1 MPKNSLG
8 QMLGH
13 RAAKRA
19 RLAAANNAAGVNPM
33 MAMGMN
39 PLMASMFPGMMSGMQ
54 GSQQNAWDAWDAWYD
69 AWGPAAAG

>member
-1 MPKNSLG
+1 MKKCIYIHPAAVWCVNCYFGKKEICQKNSLG
-8 QMLGH
+8 QMLGS

-39 PLMASMFPGMMSGMQ
+39 PLMA
-54 GSQQNAWDAWDAWYD
+54 
-69 AWGPAAAG
+69 